1 MDGALLDEVAAAA
14 LALMPPPATGRVVD
28 VEAGLGALTLL
39 LARHAARVD
48 AVDGSKAIVQA
59 LRARL
64 AVARLGNVD
73 ARVADAAALP
83 FPERTFDAGY
93 CLSVVGAAP
102 RASVLGELRRVLKP
116 GAPAVV
122 AAAGERER
130 DELLEDL
137 VVAGFDDVTPHAVDG
152 ASAWLVAAVA

>member
-1 MDGALLDEVAAAA
+1 MDGSLFDDVAAAA
-14 LALMPPPATGRVVD
+14 LALVTPAAAARVLD

-39 LARHAARVD
+39 LARHARHVD
-48 AVDGSKAIVQA
+48 ALDGSKAIVSA

-64 AVARLGNVD
+64 AVAKVKNVD

-83 FPERTFDAGY
+83 FPEHTFDAGY
-93 CLSVVGAAP
+93 FLSVVASADRLAAL
-102 RASVLGELRRVLKP
+102 VELRRVLKP

-122 AAAGERER
+122 AAASAAER

-137 VVAGFDDVTPHAVDG
+137 VVAGFDEILAHAIDRS
-152 ASAWLVAAVA
+152 SAWLVAAVA

>member
-1 MDGALLDEVAAAA
+1 MDAPLLDTVAAAA
-14 LALMPPPATGRVVD
+14 LALVTPASDARVLD

-48 AVDGSKAIVQA
+48 ALDGSKAIVSA

-64 AVARLGNVD
+64 AVARLGNVE

-93 CLSVVGAAP
+93 FLSVVAAP
-102 RASVLGELRRVLKP
+102 SRATALAELRRVLKP

-122 AAAGERER
+122 AAASAAER
-130 DELLEDL
+130 DELIEDL
-137 VVAGFDDVTPHAVDG
+137 VVAGFDEILAHAIG
-152 ASAWLVAAVA
+152 RTSAWLVAAVA